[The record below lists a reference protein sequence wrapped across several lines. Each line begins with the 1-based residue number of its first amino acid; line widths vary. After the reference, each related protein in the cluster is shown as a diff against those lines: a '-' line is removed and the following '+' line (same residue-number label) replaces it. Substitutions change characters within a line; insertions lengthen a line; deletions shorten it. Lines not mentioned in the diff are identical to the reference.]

1 MSSLKGIPSFPS
13 VPLINLPR
21 HIFMLRHGCEDKECT
36 FCHHQG
42 KKQRPTVYAARAF
55 AQQFVLSNRKI
66 CPRIADLYVP
76 LINFS
81 RPPAPESL
89 VMRVRCG
96 RIPEV
101 ETPIAKPNIG
111 IMVRPQ
117 HVQKHKQKLKEPT
130 KEKPIMSVGQW
141 KLRRLSS
148 QSIEKVHL

>member
-1 MSSLKGIPSFPS
+1 KQRRTGEAARACAQQCVLANRKICPGIAALS
-13 VPLINLPR
+13 VPLIN
-21 HIFMLRHGCEDKECT
+21 
-36 FCHHQG
+36 
-42 KKQRPTVYAARAF
+42 V
-55 AQQFVLSNRKI
+55 
-66 CPRIADLYVP
+66 
-76 LINFS
+76 S

-101 ETPIAKPNIG
+101 ETPIPKPNIG